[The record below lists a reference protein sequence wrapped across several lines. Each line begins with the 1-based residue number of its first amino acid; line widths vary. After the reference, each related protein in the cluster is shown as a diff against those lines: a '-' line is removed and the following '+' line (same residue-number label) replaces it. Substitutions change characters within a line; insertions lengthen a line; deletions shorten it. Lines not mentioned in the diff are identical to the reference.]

1 MRNRVVTNQGRN
13 AVTTKQRQR
22 QVAAEPRHQGEGVDE
37 REFVRAFVLKLVGEP
52 SLVDDL
58 VQETLLRA
66 HKSGSGFKGDA
77 SRTSWLCAI
86 ALNVTRDH
94 FRATARRPQQV
105 SDPEVLLALQND
117 EALEDDLLQREMDL
131 CIRRYVLRLPERQ
144 RDVVALHDIAGL
156 THREV
161 SSALGISQS
170 NSRIL
175 LHRGRAALK
184 LLLVENCVICFDDS
198 TPCQPKA
205 GRKVQQYGC

>member
-1 MRNRVVTNQGRN
+1 MDQGRN
-13 AVTTKQRQR
+13 AVTTKQRHKQF
-22 QVAAEPRHQGEGVDE
+22 VAEPRHKGEGAGE
-37 REFVRAFVLKLVGEP
+37 REFVRAFVLKLVGDP
-52 SLVDDL
+52 SLADDL

-66 HKSGSGFKGDA
+66 HKSEAGFKGDS
-77 SRTSWLCAI
+77 SRKTWLCSI
-86 ALNVTRDH
+86 VLNVTRDH
-94 FRATARRPQQV
+94 FRATARRPKQV
-105 SDPEVLLALQND
+105 SDSEALLALRND
-117 EALEDDLLQREMDL
+117 EALEDELLQREMDL

-184 LLLVENCVICFDDS
+184 HLLEENCVLCFDDS
-198 TPCQPKA
+198 TPCQPKR
-205 GRKVQQYGC
+205 GQNS

>member
-1 MRNRVVTNQGRN
+1 LS
-13 AVTTKQRQR
+13 TKQRHKP
-22 QVAAEPRHQGEGVDE
+22 VATEPRHKGEGAGE
-37 REFVRAFVLKLVGEP
+37 YEFVRAFVLKLVGDP
-52 SLVDDL
+52 SLADDL
-58 VQETLLRA
+58 VQETFLRA
-66 HKSGSGFKGDA
+66 HKSGEGFKGGA
-77 SRTSWLCAI
+77 SRTTWLCAI
-86 ALNVTRDH
+86 ALNITRDH
-94 FRATARRPQQV
+94 FRATARRPKQV
-105 SDPEVLLALQND
+105 SDPEVLLALRSD
-117 EALEDDLLQREMDL
+117 EALEDNLLQREMDL

-184 LLLVENCVICFDDS
+184 LLLEENCELCFDDS

-205 GRKVQQYGC
+205 GRTG